1 MTKQKQKPPD
11 EPRSWKHLGLT
22 WNEADAKLAIIT
34 VGGTILGGLLLVLI
48 VGGAVAVAHYQTYK
62 HNPIWMFAITGPV
75 LLFAAPIFYLANK
88 RRGLS
93 DAWLLPLCFL
103 GAGLFS
109 LLVLIGY
116 AAGIK

>member
-1 MTKQKQKPPD
+1 VTKKQPPD
-11 EPRSWKHLGLT
+11 EPRTWRYFGMT

-34 VGGTILGGLLLVLI
+34 VGGTIFGGLLLVLI

-62 HNPIWMFAITGPV
+62 HNPLWAFAFLGPV
-75 LLFAAPIFYLANK
+75 CLFAAPIFYLANK
-88 RRGLS
+88 RRGIS
-93 DAWLLPLCFL
+93 GVSLPLALL
-103 GAGLFS
+103 GVGLFS